1 MSGRCLAFADISQLV
16 RRSFRN
22 VEVDRLPKAGRWNA
36 WLDEAATRRSRPTE
50 PHELFCIF
58 IPSL

>member
-22 VEVDRLPKAGRWNA
+22 DEVDRLPKAGRWNA
-36 WLDEAATRRSRPTE
+36 WLGIKRDYSERPSKCLTE
-50 PHELFCIF
+50 SDDNSI
-58 IPSL
+58 S